1 MHDHEPGPRPA
12 EGVSSAVAGE
22 ALQRDLY
29 VRHRAWMLRYAM
41 AIVKNA
47 DTAEDL
53 VEQVFL
59 NVLHADAS
67 LARVTQPYLRT
78 AVRNACRH
86 ELQWKN
92 RFTPIPPGLLDG
104 NNRAARIEAAVEL
117 DRLLSLL
124 PPDCASVVRA
134 RVAGSRNSEIAAQLG
149 VSETLVRAQYQ
160 RALVLLRRYVQRPP
174 GRQPTILRRNAS
186 NTKMVV
192 AGPGAGSRQTSERS
206 GSE

>member
-29 VRHRAWMLRYAM
+29 VRHRGWMLRYAM

-59 NVLHADAS
+59 NALHADAS
-67 LARVTQPYLRT
+67 LARITEQYLRT

-104 NNRAARIEAAVEL
+104 NDRAARIDAAVEL

-124 PPDCASVVRA
+124 PPDCARVVRA
-134 RVAGSRNSEIAAQLG
+134 RLAGSRNSEIAAQLG
-149 VSETLVRAQYQ
+149 VSETLVRAQYH
-160 RALVLLRRYVQRPP
+160 RALVLLRRYVRSPP
-174 GRQPTILRRNAS
+174 IQPTILRRNAS

-192 AGPGAGSRQTSERS
+192 AGPGAGRLQTSERS